1 MYVQQQMLFSL
12 HLTAECKHITNKVS
26 SKTSETLTNFN
37 ILFEENALVV
47 HGSLEIFLFTWW
59 VE

>member
-26 SKTSETLTNFN
+26 SKISETLTNFN

-47 HGSLEIFLFTWW
+47 HGSLEIFLFT
-59 VE
+59 